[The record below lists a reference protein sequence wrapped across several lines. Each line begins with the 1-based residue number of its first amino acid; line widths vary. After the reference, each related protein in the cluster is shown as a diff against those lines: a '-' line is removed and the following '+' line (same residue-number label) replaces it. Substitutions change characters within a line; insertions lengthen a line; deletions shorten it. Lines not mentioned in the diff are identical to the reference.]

1 MADIPQ
7 WRRKI
12 PPKRPRTPMLD
23 LSEPEFDSRAVSALT
38 MRPPTPKKGL
48 RPKLTSYLSS
58 APFGLSKLEPE
69 SSVDDFAAATF
80 PSCPAGEPYPDPQA
94 ECLIDTIMCQ
104 LMASP
109 YASLEPRHNSTLL
122 QIFEAYRSVTSELEA
137 AKSQL
142 RDESDH
148 HALEMTA
155 AFDRE
160 RIWTDEKQAY
170 KDEVKRL
177 ELIIAK
183 GKGGVADVALA
194 RQDSIVRRRKQRI
207 NDDKGSRSDAKET
220 VIEFLGKVIKPED
233 PAWSSQRATMRVR
246 RTSPSAKMVRLSRT
260 LRKKSS
266 KTSVHADLA
275 NLYLS
280 TPPDLPTSRS
290 FLSKVDNVIGRGSER
305 QSFSDDS
312 QSTFSCPG
320 DLLPEELS
328 DLYPHTYGPA
338 TLTGRRS
345 SELYD
350 QQPGTPTLP
359 HGHIPGH
366 IGAVELVQQLPRAP
380 QRKPSFIMT
389 LLHKLRPQLSL
400 EMPPATERRFSFDS
414 GDDIQ
419 ALSRPARPQATLN
432 RSRESL
438 LRKSVSAP
446 LLYEVTQREPA
457 AAAPVGL
464 SPIECSPISAV
475 TSESRRVSK
484 IPSPNY
490 RFVLAKP
497 RQSRDDSTS
506 SLLTAI
512 KHDRQSVAS
521 SVYSSTSVDHLPL
534 LSSRQASA
542 QHNNELSS
550 VIDASE
556 AMQTGVTAPVSS
568 ACTEDRP
575 PASFATIV
583 ASRSGTA
590 ATDGPSRNES
600 SRNRRPAA
608 KQRKQRTTTTL
619 GVAAAVQAHAGG
631 TRVLAAHDENTQ
643 PIVRP
648 GYATGI
654 SKERLEQ

>member
-12 PPKRPRTPMLD
+12 PPKRSRTPMLG
-23 LSEPEFDSRAVSALT
+23 LSEPEHESRAQSAYT

-48 RPKLTSYLSS
+48 RPKLTSYLSNG
-58 APFGLSKLEPE
+58 PFGASKLEPE
-69 SSVDDFAAATF
+69 ISVDDLNTASF
-80 PSCPAGEPYPDPQA
+80 PSWPAGEPYPDPQA

-109 YASLEPRHNSTLL
+109 HTSLEPRHNGTLL

-155 AFDRE
+155 AYDRE

-170 KDEVKRL
+170 KYEVKRL
-177 ELIIAK
+177 ELIIAQ

-207 NDDKGSRSDAKET
+207 NDTKGSGSDAKET

-246 RTSPSAKMVRLSRT
+246 RTSPSAKMARLSRT

-275 NLYLS
+275 DLSLS

-290 FLSKVDNVIGRGSER
+290 FLSKVDNVIGRGSEW

-338 TLTGRRS
+338 SLTGLPS

-350 QQPGTPTLP
+350 EQPGLPTLP
-359 HGHIPGH
+359 HGQTPSHV
-366 IGAVELVQQLPRAP
+366 GAVESVQQLPTAP

-438 LRKSVSAP
+438 LRKSVSIADRLQP
-446 LLYEVTQREPA
+446 SFRGHKRITQ
-457 AAAPVGL
+457 
-464 SPIECSPISAV
+464 SIE
-475 TSESRRVSK
+475 
-484 IPSPNY
+484 
-490 RFVLAKP
+490 
-497 RQSRDDSTS
+497 DS
-506 SLLTAI
+506 
-512 KHDRQSVAS
+512 QPQ
-521 SVYSSTSVDHLPL
+521 LPL
-534 LSSRQASA
+534 CSG
-542 QHNNELSS
+542 
-550 VIDASE
+550 E
-556 AMQTGVTAPVSS
+556 A
-568 ACTEDRP
+568 
-575 PASFATIV
+575 
-583 ASRSGTA
+583 
-590 ATDGPSRNES
+590 
-600 SRNRRPAA
+600 
-608 KQRKQRTTTTL
+608 
-619 GVAAAVQAHAGG
+619 
-631 TRVLAAHDENTQ
+631 
-643 PIVRP
+643 
-648 GYATGI
+648 
-654 SKERLEQ
+654 